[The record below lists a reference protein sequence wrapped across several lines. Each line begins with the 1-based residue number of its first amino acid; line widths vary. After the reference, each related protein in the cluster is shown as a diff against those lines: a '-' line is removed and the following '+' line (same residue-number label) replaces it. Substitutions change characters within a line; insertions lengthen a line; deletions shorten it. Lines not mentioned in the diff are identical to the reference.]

1 MDLIYNIVEGDL
13 YPIFSISIIVLIVL
27 LDYYFMV
34 KLKKQ
39 KSALTILVSTLILT
53 FIFPLIAY
61 GLYTFK
67 FKKVLKANCDF
78 VAKSPNDNSVDMFLN
93 YVKQWG
99 FYNHPEQW
107 NQVRG
112 VWFIVNESSNV
123 STVKKKELRDY
134 LIINGLKLHNSE
146 KQIIDNYSK

>member
-1 MDLIYNIVEGDL
+1 MEALRGL
-13 YPIFSISIIVLIVL
+13 LGLFVLISLSYIIYRIMVL
-27 LDYYFMV
+27 
-34 KLKKQ
+34 LKKQ
-39 KSALTILVSTLILT
+39 KNAMLVAYVLI
-53 FIFPLIAY
+53 FIFIISWPAY
-61 GLYTFK
+61 GFYTMK
-67 FKKVLKANCDF
+67 FKKVLKENCQKVSF
-78 VAKSPNDNSVDMFLN
+78 SPSDSSVDMFLN

-146 KQIIDNYSK
+146 KQIIDNYKV

>member
-1 MDLIYNIVEGDL
+1 
-13 YPIFSISIIVLIVL
+13 
-27 LDYYFMV
+27 MV
-34 KLKKQ
+34 SLKKQ
-39 KSALTILVSTLILT
+39 KNAMTVAYALIIIWIISW
-53 FIFPLIAY
+53 PAY
-61 GLYTFK
+61 GFYTMK
-67 FKKVLKANCDF
+67 FKKILKENCQK
-78 VAKSPNDNSVDMFLN
+78 VSSSPNDSSVDVFLN

-112 VWFIVNESSNV
+112 VWFIVNESSKV
-123 STVKKKELRDY
+123 STSKKKELRDY

>member
-1 MDLIYNIVEGDL
+1 MWAFILLV
-13 YPIFSISIIVLIVL
+13 SIGVI
-27 LDYYFMV
+27 DYILMMKY
-34 KLKKQ
+34 KKQ
-39 KSALTILVSTLILT
+39 KTA
-53 FIFPLIAY
+53 FIIFGATAFPCIFAGAIAY
-61 GLYTFK
+61 GIYTVK
-67 FKKVLKANCDF
+67 FKKILNQNCQIVSLEPSD
-78 VAKSPNDNSVDMFLN
+78 SSVDVFLN

-112 VWFIVNESSNV
+112 VWFIVNESFNV
-123 STVKKKELRDY
+123 STSKKKELRDY

>member
-1 MDLIYNIVEGDL
+1 MWAFILLV
-13 YPIFSISIIVLIVL
+13 SIGII
-27 LDYYFMV
+27 DYILMV
-34 KLKKQ
+34 KFKKQ
-39 KSALTILVSTLILT
+39 KTAYIIMCAT
-53 FIFPLIAY
+53 IFPGFFASMIAY
-61 GLYTFK
+61 GFYSLK
-67 FKKVLKANCDF
+67 FKKVLKENCQKVSF
-78 VAKSPNDNSVDMFLN
+78 SPSDISVDVFLN

-123 STVKKKELRDY
+123 STIKKKELRDY

-146 KQIIDNYSK
+146 KQIIDNYVK

>member
-1 MDLIYNIVEGDL
+1 MEVLGRWLLLAALCAVYYVIYR
-13 YPIFSISIIVLIVL
+13 
-27 LDYYFMV
+27 FMV
-34 KLKKQ
+34 FLKKQ
-39 KSALTILVSTLILT
+39 KYAMIVAYVLV
-53 FIFPLIAY
+53 FIWIISWPAY
-61 GLYTFK
+61 GFYTMK
-67 FKKVLKANCDF
+67 FKKVLKAKCEL
-78 VAKSPNDNSVDMFLN
+78 ASKSPDDSSVDAFLD

-112 VWFIVNESSNV
+112 VWFIINESSNV
-123 STVKKKELRDY
+123 STAKKKELRDY